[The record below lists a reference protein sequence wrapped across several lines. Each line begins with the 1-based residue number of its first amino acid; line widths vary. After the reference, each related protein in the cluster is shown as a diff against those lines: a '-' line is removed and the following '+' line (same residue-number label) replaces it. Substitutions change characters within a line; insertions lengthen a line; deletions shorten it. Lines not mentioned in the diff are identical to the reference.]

1 MEKLAKGA
9 FFMEEFGVED
19 NQKKEKKIAKKYPA

>member
-9 FFMEEFGVED
+9 FFMEEFGEED
-19 NQKKEKKIAKKYPA
+19 NQKKRKFAKKYPA